1 MGSVLTR
8 DQRKINSDG
17 TSLYDYSV
25 PTLTIGGTKDGMMR
39 ISRVAESFWHSH
51 INIEAAQKD
60 RFPVMAFEG
69 LSHMQFMSGAPP
81 SAVKKRDLKPDI
93 TEDAAHKLVATS
105 MV

>member
-1 MGSVLTR
+1 
-8 DQRKINSDG
+8 
-17 TSLYDYSV
+17 
-25 PTLTIGGTKDGMMR
+25 
-39 ISRVAESFWHSH
+39 
-51 INIEAAQKD
+51 
-60 RFPVMAFEG
+60 MAFEG